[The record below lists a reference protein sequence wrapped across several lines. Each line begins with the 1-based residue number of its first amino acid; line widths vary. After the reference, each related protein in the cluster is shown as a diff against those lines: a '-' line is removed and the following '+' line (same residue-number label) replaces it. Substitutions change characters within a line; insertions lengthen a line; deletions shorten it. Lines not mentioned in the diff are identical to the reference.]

1 MKKGGIWKN
10 QKWKHI
16 IRMSHIFCSLI
27 LRFKFHLFR
36 ILYIDVIS
44 MSLDAVIMFSFV
56 NVIVVLAYCLAK

>member
-1 MKKGGIWKN
+1 MKNGGTWKN

-16 IRMSHIFCSLI
+16 IRMSHTFCSLI
-27 LRFKFHLFR
+27 IRFKFRLFR

-44 MSLDAVIMFSFV
+44 MFLDAVIIFSFV